1 MPKLCQNQD
10 DLLRRATPVLINHPF
25 EHLSLQGIADA
36 CGVSLWALRY
46 NFDNAERLFRAVAT
60 HLIDQ
65 VAAAAGYE
73 AELGASV
80 RTAIA
85 GHAAFLA
92 DLFDSEAYRGLAF
105 LVVRNGRHHRWLE
118 EAYEKRVVARI
129 CADFEAMVQ
138 QAGLNGGSPI
148 LVRAGVA
155 RRYFKRLETELVL
168 SRLLP
173 ALVDGSEADREGA
186 IKAAAAQAFEGT
198 YLFDWQA
205 STAA

>member
-65 VAAAAGYE
+65 VAAAATYE
-73 AELGASV
+73 AEPNASV

-105 LVVRNGRHHRWLE
+105 LVVRNGRHHQWLE

-129 CADFEAMVQ
+129 CEDFEAMVQ

-148 LVRAGVA
+148 LVRAGIA